1 MKILIIPTLVLMSSA
16 AIADPSVM
24 ELWRDR
30 SGSHSFSDERYQQ
43 QYSSAQR
50 QGFIDQRNAEIAHR
64 NNAEMAKQTAH
75 ANEMQ
80 QYYASERASREFI
93 TDTRRFNAPP
103 MPPMAVQPQLGQYY
117 PNSNYSGS
125 NYYGNGGT
133 QLRFTPAQ
141 TQGFIDQFNIDRA
154 RQAQAA
160 REQYEANYESWRQDQ
175 NSRRDTEGFASY
187 SNNTSSG
194 CEIKP
199 VMTDEDRKRCQ

>member
-1 MKILIIPTLVLMSSA
+1 MKIVIIPMLVLMSSS
-16 AIADPSVM
+16 AIADPSVI

-43 QYSSAQR
+43 QYSPAQR
-50 QGFIDQRNAEIAHR
+50 QDFIDQRNAEIAHR

-103 MPPMAVQPQLGQYY
+103 IPPMVVQSQLGQYY
-117 PNSNYSGS
+117 PAS
-125 NYYGNGGT
+125 NYYGNGRN
-133 QLRFTPAQ
+133 QLRYSPAQ
-141 TQGFIDQFNIDRA
+141 TQGLINQFNIDRA

-160 REQYEANYESWRQDQ
+160 QEQYEINYERWRQDQ
-175 NSRRDTEGFASY
+175 NSRRDSEGFASY
-187 SNNTSSG
+187 
-194 CEIKP
+194 
-199 VMTDEDRKRCQ
+199 DR

>member
-1 MKILIIPTLVLMSSA
+1 MKIVIIPTLVLMSAA

-24 ELWRDR
+24 ELWRDK
-30 SGSHSFSDERYQQ
+30 SGRHSFSDERYQQ
-43 QYSSAQR
+43 QYSPAQR

-64 NNAEMAKQTAH
+64 SNAEMAKQTAH

-93 TDTRRFNAPP
+93 TETRRFNAPP

-117 PNSNYSGS
+117 PGSNYSGN
-125 NYYGNGGT
+125 NYYGNGGN

-187 SNNTSSG
+187 S
-194 CEIKP
+194 K
-199 VMTDEDRKRCQ
+199 